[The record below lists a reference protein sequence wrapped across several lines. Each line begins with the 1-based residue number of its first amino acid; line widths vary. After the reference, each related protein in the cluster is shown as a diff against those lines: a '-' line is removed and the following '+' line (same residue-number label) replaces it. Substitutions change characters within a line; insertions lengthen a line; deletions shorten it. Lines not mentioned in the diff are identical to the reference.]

1 MKFTNNSKNCFLILL
16 LCSVLNVF
24 GQSKAN
30 KFTIVLDAGHGG
42 KDPGNSYH
50 GYVEKDIALKT
61 TLKVGEFL
69 EKEKDFEVV
78 YTRKNDVFIELVN
91 RPKVANKINA
101 NLFVSIHCNSV
112 KNFEP
117 EGTETFV
124 MGLSRANMNLE
135 VAKNENSVILL
146 EENYKKTYEG
156 FDPKK
161 PETFIGLKLVQ
172 EENLNSSITLAS
184 SIQENFTN
192 NLNRKTRGVKQQPL
206 WVLDAA
212 YMPGVLIELGF
223 LSNSEEGEFLNSEVG
238 QTKMAHQIAEAIIK
252 YKKEYFS
259 EPYAYDESKML
270 EKIAKAEVKAAKAE
284 SKEEGKEMKT
294 EVKAEPKVTKVEP
307 KTEGI
312 STKVEQKETKT
323 EPKVAKVE
331 PKVVKHENKP
341 NTIETKDSIPFK
353 TVQEE
358 PILASAEDDGM
369 YKIQLFA
376 SSKKKEVTSPD
387 FKGLKDISF
396 TFEHKLYKYY
406 YGKASDLE
414 GAKKS
419 CQEAKNHGFKDA
431 FIVQF
436 AAGKGTAIK

>member
-16 LCSVLNVF
+16 LSCVLNVF
-24 GQSKAN
+24 GQGKGN

-78 YTRKNDVFIELVN
+78 YTRKTDVFIELVN

-124 MGLSRANMNLE
+124 MGLSRSNMNLE

-161 PETFIGLKLVQ
+161 PETFIGLTLVQ
-172 EENLNSSITLAS
+172 EENLHSSITLAS

-223 LSNSEEGEFLNSEVG
+223 LSNAEEGEFLNSEVG

-270 EKIAKAEVKAAKAE
+270 EKIAKAEVKVSKAE
-284 SKEEGKEMKT
+284 AKEEVKET
-294 EVKAEPKVTKVEP
+294 KAEPKAEP
-307 KTEGI
+307 KA
-312 STKVEQKETKT
+312 TKT

-331 PKVVKHENKP
+331 PKVIKEEHKP
-341 NTIETKDSIPFK
+341 DTTETKDSIPFK
-353 TVQEE
+353 TIKEE
-358 PILASAEDDGM
+358 PILASMEDDGM

-396 TFEHKLYKYY
+396 TFEHNLYKYY
-406 YGKASDLE
+406 YGRSSDLE

-419 CQEAKNHGFKDA
+419 CQEAKSHGFKDA